1 MKKLFFIALVLIAAK
16 SWAQVVEK
24 PNHQYDFGTKI
35 NFMTLTD
42 AGVLIVASNNGLS
55 GINPDADKPHF
66 NFTQYGKVKE
76 EELEFVPNSPYVIV
90 NQGGGTNPIAAL
102 TGIKKTVIDFIS
114 GKQLFAT
121 EENGW
126 KTIAQLSVDIFKDK
140 LIVVGNRNT
149 KEKNMLAVATYQL
162 STGKQE
168 FMVSL
173 DPNAGKVSMGALPMS
188 SGRPLLLSNMIFV
201 PTTKKLW
208 SFDLASGNK
217 QWEANV
223 DNLSWMSAD
232 ASGKEIYGF
241 EERPNGDTRIHK
253 ISSDGQLLWAQERK
267 IKGKVTRFEILQ
279 QGLAIVSD
287 VDNSGKSGI
296 AKLASSASES
306 KIGFLSAATGDD
318 LWEKAPKTK
327 GYVQHFYIMDDG
339 ILFGIESG
347 GINKIAFDGT
357 TLFKKPLQTGENIQI
372 MASTPNG
379 IIYITDTDANI
390 IDSKSGESI
399 WKSPIKY
406 KKAKSVS
413 SAYDRANKRYLIST
427 GEEILAIDENTGN
440 TSVLSKIAFK
450 EKETPSTISIRN
462 DGILLSSSQNMM
474 LLDFNGKEKF
484 HEYYKSPGQSGL
496 IKVLS
501 GTLAVASF
509 AMANAAAYQGGR
521 YGTYPGSN
529 QLNSYGEQ
537 MKIQQEA
544 FSEIASASFQVMNKR
559 FKATAATENA
569 QFILTSLDSGVGLVR
584 VNKDSGKAEK
594 EILLKDK
601 KPEYK
606 VDEQAGIL
614 YYKSAD
620 SKISAFKI

>member
-1 MKKLFFIALVLIAAK
+1 MKRILSLFFILTILQVR
-16 SWAQVVEK
+16 AQVVDK
-24 PNHQYDFGTKI
+24 PNYNYDFGAKI
-35 NFMTLTD
+35 NFMHLTD
-42 AGVLIVASNNGLS
+42 AGVMVVATGNGLS
-55 GINPDADKPHF
+55 GISPDADKPHF
-66 NFTQYGKVKE
+66 NFTEYGKVKE
-76 EELEFVPNSPYVIV
+76 EELEFVPLSPYVII
-90 NQGGGTNPIAAL
+90 NQGGL
-102 TGIKKTVIDFIS
+102 MSSKKSIIDFIS
-114 GKQLFAT
+114 GKLLFAT

-126 KTIAQLSVDIFKDK
+126 KTISQFNVDLLKNK
-140 LIVVGNRNT
+140 LIVVGNRNA
-149 KEKNMLAVATYQL
+149 KEKGVLAVAVYDL
-162 STGKQE
+162 GSGKQD
-168 FMVSL
+168 FMSSL
-173 DPNAGKVSMGALPMS
+173 DPNVGKVGLASAIPMS
-188 SGRPLLLSNMIFV
+188 SGKPLLLGKNILV

-208 SFDLASGNK
+208 SFDLTSGTK

-232 ASGKEIYGF
+232 NSGKEIYGF

-253 ISSDGQLLWAQERK
+253 ISSEGQPLWAQERK
-267 IKGKVTRFEILQ
+267 IKGKVTRFEILP
-279 QGLAIVSD
+279 QGIAIVSD

-296 AKLASSASES
+296 AKLAASASES
-306 KIGFLSAATGDD
+306 KIGFLSASTGDD

-357 TLFKKPLQTGENIQI
+357 PLYKKPLATGENIQI

-379 IIYITDTDANI
+379 IIYITDTDADI
-390 IDSKSGESI
+390 INSKSGESI

-413 SAYDRANKRYLIST
+413 SAYDKANKRYLIST

-440 TSVLSKIAFK
+440 TSVLSKFTFK
-450 EKETPSTISIRN
+450 EKETPSSISVRN

-484 HEYYKSPGQSGL
+484 HEYYKSPGQSGF

-529 QLNSYGEQ
+529 RLNSYGEQ
-537 MKIQQEA
+537 MKMQQDA
-544 FSEIASASFQVMNKR
+544 FAEIASASFQVMNKR

-569 QFILTSLDSGVGLVR
+569 QFILSSLDSGVGLVR

-601 KPEYK
+601 KPDYK
-606 VDEQAGIL
+606 VDEQGGIL
-614 YYKSAD
+614 YYKSGD
-620 SKISAFKI
+620 SKIAAYKI